1 MNVGWEA
8 KGSRIFEKLG
18 YVPSLRAFEV
28 WLILYWFV
36 ALMLFSLMFL
46 EWIKRAIRQISFFTI
61 MEFIRTKASGQPPLH
76 NLLNLRSLLR
86 QVQRVRSPGLR
97 KAHIAIILH
106 YLLLLLQILQVKI
119 LNLWGFLLWRRFH
132 SRILENILNSHR
144 GKVTDHW
151 RRRCL
156 RLHSTFLRTPLRLR
170 VLRSLLLIYS
180 SSPTFHKLEL
190 PARCL
195 KTGLESRRNIR
206 ASTLLIV
213 AIFKRTWLRNG

>member
-1 MNVGWEA
+1 MNIGWEA
-8 KGSRIFEKLG
+8 EGSRIFEKLA
-18 YVPSLRAFEV
+18 YVPSLRGFEV
-28 WLILYWFV
+28 WLILDWFV

-61 MEFIRTKASGQPPLH
+61 MEFIRTKTSRQPPLH
-76 NLLNLRSLLR
+76 NLFNLRPPLR

-97 KAHIAIILH
+97 KAHLTIILH
-106 YLLLLLQILQVKI
+106 NLLLLLQILQVKI
-119 LNLWGFLLWRRFH
+119 LNLWGFLLWRCFH

-156 RLHSTFLRTPLRLR
+156 RLHSTFLRASLRLR
-170 VLRSLLLIYS
+170 VLRSLLLIN
-180 SSPTFHKLEL
+180 SSPALHELEL
-190 PARCL
+190 PAWCL